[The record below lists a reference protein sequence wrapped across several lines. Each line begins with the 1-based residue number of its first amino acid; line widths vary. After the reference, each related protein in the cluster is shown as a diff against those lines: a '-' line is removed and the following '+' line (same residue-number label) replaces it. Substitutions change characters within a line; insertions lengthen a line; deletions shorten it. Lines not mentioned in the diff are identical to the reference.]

1 MKKTLLL
8 VVLLFPL
15 LKAGAQLNR
24 YKYIVVPLQF
34 EAFRQPNQH
43 QTSTLVK
50 HLFVQEGFTAVYD
63 NALPEDLLAQ
73 PCLGLRTRLEDES
86 SLFQTKVRLVLMD
99 CQGRVV
105 FETQEGKS
113 REKDYKLSYR
123 EAISEAFSSLQGI
136 AYAYTPPEEKRE
148 TVEVVAGVRE
158 TPAPVGDALEV
169 PPSPEVVVAVVP
181 VPSQETPEIGEEA
194 ELLYAQPVE
203 NGYQLVD
210 SLPSVRM
217 KLLNTSRPDTFI
229 AMVDG
234 VAQGMVYNKEGQWWH
249 EFYLEGRPQLRK
261 LRIKF

>member
-1 MKKTLLL
+1 MLR
-8 VVLLFPL
+8 
-15 LKAGAQLNR
+15 AGAQLDR

-34 EAFRQPNQH
+34 EEFRQPNQH

-63 NALPEDLLAQ
+63 NALPADLLAQ
-73 PCLGLRTRLEDES
+73 PCLGLRTRLQDES

-99 CQGRVV
+99 CQGQVV

-123 EAISEAFSSLQGI
+123 EAISEAFTSLQGI
-136 AYAYTPPEEKRE
+136 DYTYTPRE
-148 TVEVVAGVRE
+148 AEGETAALPSETAE
-158 TPAPVGDALEV
+158 TPSPEGDAL
-169 PPSPEVVVAVVP
+169 PTAPAPEAVVAAVEGSEP
-181 VPSQETPEIGEEA
+181 RGPEIGEES
-194 ELLYAQPVE
+194 ELLYAQPIE

-210 SLPSVRM
+210 SRPSVRM

-229 AMVDG
+229 ALVDG

-249 EFYLEGRPQLRK
+249 EFYLEGRPQLHK